1 MHNNNRQKNMN
12 HLNNNINKKQK
23 KKKNFKNRKME
34 TPFRYISTLKMWN

>member
-1 MHNNNRQKNMN
+1 MHNNNRQKNMD

-23 KKKNFKNRKME
+23 KKNCKNRKME